1 MSALAL
7 VGWRCHPSCVEVTE
21 LDLAAIP
28 AGNIR
33 VPCQEFAAVWRAAS
47 ALDEAEAG
55 HGVTDWYAGAV
66 AVTCRWLA
74 TAPMRSAQGPG
85 RLTRSPAT
93 RRARVAYE
101 ELIEA
106 EYLAAEMLEQ
116 RRPDIAEHEPGWCE
130 GVRATLRW
138 AWRRSGPPPVAVPA
152 PSLYEGVSA
161 GTHG

>member
-1 MSALAL
+1 M
-7 VGWRCHPSCVEVTE
+7 EVR
-21 LDLAAIP
+21 DVDVAGIP

-33 VPCQEFAAVWRAAS
+33 VTRDEFAAVWRAAA
-47 ALDEAEAG
+47 ALDAARAT

-66 AVTCRWLA
+66 VVTCRWLA
-74 TAPMRSAQGPG
+74 TAPTRSAQGPG

-93 RRARVAYE
+93 KRARVAYE

-106 EYLAAEMLEQ
+106 EYVAAETLEQ

-138 AWRRSGPPPVAVPA
+138 AWRRSGQPPV
-152 PSLYEGVSA
+152 EVSPPVVDGLSA
-161 GTHG
+161 SPQQ